1 MADQE
6 QNKSLDIHEDEFNK
20 SSDRQSPPSSGVG
33 VGVDFVESLP
43 GGGSDNN
50 DSSITAG
57 DESDSKFDTKTN
69 DDERS

>member
-6 QNKSLDIHEDEFNK
+6 QNKSLDIHDDEFNK
-20 SSDRQSPPSSGVG
+20 SSDRQSPRGVG
-33 VGVDFVESLP
+33 DGVDFAESLP

-50 DSSITAG
+50 DLSITAG